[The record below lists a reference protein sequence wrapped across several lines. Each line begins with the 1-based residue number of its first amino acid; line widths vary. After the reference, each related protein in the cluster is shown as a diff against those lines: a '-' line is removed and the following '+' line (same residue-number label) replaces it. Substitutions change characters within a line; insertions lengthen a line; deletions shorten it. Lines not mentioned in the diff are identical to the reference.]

1 MVEISGNNGEGA
13 TERSTEKV
21 FSKTTMGR
29 HGRWVAP
36 GGRQSRW

>member
-36 GGRQSRW
+36 GGRQGRW